1 MPRSTRVVI
10 QSEDDDGL
18 EEKRPEPP
26 AAAAAALI
34 TGLED
39 PATSED
45 ALRTVEAS
53 RRTHDERRQGDAS
66 VRGRRSSFFVFEETT
81 STLDDFLAQPHVM
94 RELRKTERALADV
107 ENGAGSIED
116 VNMFFAVLAVD
127 LDLMHRFGEVGG
139 RCISSITAGHACA
152 RLLRARARCLSTST
166 AARTLTAFLAL
177 RLFRMHPRCLA
188 HR

>member
-66 VRGRRSSFFVFEETT
+66 VRGRRSSFFAYEDKTLP
-81 STLDDFLAQPHVM
+81 LDDFLAQPHVM

-107 ENGAGSIED
+107 VNGEGSIED
-116 VNMFFAVLAVD
+116 VNMFYAIVIVD
-127 LDLMHRFGEVGG
+127 LDLTARFVEAGG
-139 RCISSITAGHACA
+139 RCISSITAAH
-152 RLLRARARCLSTST
+152 ARALARAPCEHCWL
-166 AARTLTAFLAL
+166 ARTAFHAL
-177 RLFRMHPRCLA
+177 RLFRMRPRSFAL
-188 HR
+188 R